1 MYVHSCFLWTLKL
14 IDLTDILLGSGSSL
28 ETTRVTLCLHWHTTT
43 LFLSKG
49 TCCNDHCTSRP
60 ARWLRSRA
68 QPSLGGWNWGT
79 PLTYNTPSI
88 LSSSVEIL
96 SAPAN
101 CPSLVALQMYP
112 PIQTVS
118 ISISNA
124 IVISSHTQVTWQPSI
139 LSRMVCRLSAPRSW
153 GCTPC
158 GPPHLLTVHV
168 SWRINPI
175 SSSFYE
181 QLDYE
186 FGRDGWAMC
195 VRQGRFMADL
205 RLLAIWWCQQALCW
219 TWRTRWRWYIAC
231 GQVSSQVCLSCIDHL
246 TPLTASLRYL
256 LRCLFTRKMTI
267 NGLPPTPQSTH
278 RHLMAISWIF
288 ALSDGH
294 RSCILSQRH
303 YCIHV
308 SCIYDPHSYYYVLC
322 QIIKTLLPS
331 QVSIPTKMNR
341 ECAACEQRR

>member
-139 LSRMVCRLSAPRSW
+139 LSRMVCRLSAPRLW

-205 RLLAIWWCQQALCW
+205 RLLAIWWCQRALCW
-219 TWRTRWRWYIAC
+219 TWRTWVKMIYCLWTSFIPSVSFLHRPSDTADSFT
-231 GQVSSQVCLSCIDHL
+231 QVSAQMSLYQEDDHQWL
-246 TPLTASLRYL
+246 TTNP
-256 LRCLFTRKMTI
+256 TI
-267 NGLPPTPQSTH
+267 YTPS
-278 RHLMAISWIF
+278 
-288 ALSDGH
+288 SDGH
-294 RSCILSQRH
+294 LLDFCLIGWASLLHFVATPLLYSCLMYLRPPFLLLCAMPDYQNLTSK
-303 YCIHV
+303 
-308 SCIYDPHSYYYVLC
+308 SGIYS
-322 QIIKTLLPS
+322 
-331 QVSIPTKMNR
+331 N
-341 ECAACEQRR
+341 